1 MLPSTIYPSCS
12 TPFLKFAE
20 GSGSEVFLDNAVLAD
35 DEGPHSGNPVL
46 CGRSYHGKAAHHHSF
61 DDGCNLPVAPHG
73 RFRRGG
79 LRQAP

>member
-12 TPFLKFAE
+12 TPFLKFVE

-61 DDGCNLPVAPHG
+61 DDGCNLTVAPHG
-73 RFRRGG
+73 RFRRRG